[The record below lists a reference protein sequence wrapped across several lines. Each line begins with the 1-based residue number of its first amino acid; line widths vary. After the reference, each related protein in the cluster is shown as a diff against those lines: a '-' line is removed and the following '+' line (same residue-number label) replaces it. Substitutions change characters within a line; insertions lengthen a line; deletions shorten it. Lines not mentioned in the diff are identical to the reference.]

1 MKYFHMEIYLS
12 GGNIID
18 ILKADKELMDKIADF
33 AVMGSDD
40 KSSPDWLV
48 FNHNKA
54 EYNLN
59 RKLICAVKSWE
70 LEV

>member
-1 MKYFHMEIYLS
+1 MKYFHMGIHLS
-12 GGNIID
+12 GGDVINIW
-18 ILKADKELMDKIADF
+18 KADEELMNKISDF

-40 KSSPDWLV
+40 ESSPDWLV

-70 LEV
+70 VEV